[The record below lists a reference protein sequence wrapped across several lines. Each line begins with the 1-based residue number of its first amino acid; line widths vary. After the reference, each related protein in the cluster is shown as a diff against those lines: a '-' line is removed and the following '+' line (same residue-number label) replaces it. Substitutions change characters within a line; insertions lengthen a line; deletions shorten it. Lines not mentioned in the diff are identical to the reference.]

1 MTEQIRSVSSS
12 EPRSTRRGG
21 RWVADDGCWVGS
33 AIGSADGISGEK
45 PAIVCPHRTAR
56 TGLARNVRVRPR
68 SCGPVPDNCGP
79 ASMPVDESDPAHRDR
94 TILGG
99 CEWLAPN
106 QPRTE
111 GVSALQDPGTGPQ
124 RRGLTRTLRARPR
137 SWARGADSVA
147 GYDGWMEASVNGA
160 RVTTISIAP
169 IKGLA
174 VRHVDAVEVGANGVA
189 ENRRLHFVDGD
200 GRFVNGKTSMRLSL
214 VGSRLDLAQ
223 NTLSLRDPRGR
234 TSSPGALEL
243 GEPIETVFF
252 GRPAQGRVVSGP
264 WGAALSAWSGL
275 DLRLVMSDE
284 VGAASDRGPDAGVS
298 IISEAS
304 VADLAHI
311 GGVDALDSRRF
322 RMLFEVDGVAPYAED
337 TLDRPRGAD
346 RRCRRVPARQ
356 RRPLRRHDV
365 RSGHGRARLR
375 HARRARRL
383 PPRDRDHRAAAARRR
398 GRRRSRRVACAW
410 ATPSPCSDG
419 ATGRPNRATLAP

>member
-1 MTEQIRSVSSS
+1 
-12 EPRSTRRGG
+12 
-21 RWVADDGCWVGS
+21 
-33 AIGSADGISGEK
+33 
-45 PAIVCPHRTAR
+45 
-56 TGLARNVRVRPR
+56 
-68 SCGPVPDNCGP
+68 
-79 ASMPVDESDPAHRDR
+79 
-94 TILGG
+94 
-99 CEWLAPN
+99 
-106 QPRTE
+106 
-111 GVSALQDPGTGPQ
+111 
-124 RRGLTRTLRARPR
+124 
-137 SWARGADSVA
+137 
-147 GYDGWMEASVNGA
+147 MEASVNGA

-223 NTLSLRDPRGR
+223 NTLSLEI
-234 TSSPGALEL
+234 PGADVVTGRLEL

-264 WGAALSAWSGL
+264 WGAAVSAWSGL

-337 TLDRPRGAD
+337 SWIDHEVRIGDAVVYPLGNVGRCVVTTCDPDTAERDFDTLGVLAGY
-346 RRCRRVPARQ
+346 RREIETTEPLPLGVVGDVITPGRV
-356 RRPLRRHDV
+356 
-365 RSGHGRARLR
+365 
-375 HARRARRL
+375 
-383 PPRDRDHRAAAARRR
+383 
-398 GRRRSRRVACAW
+398 RVGDAV
-410 ATPSPCSDG
+410 TV
-419 ATGRPNRATLAP
+419 L